1 MHRWREAPLRQIGR
15 WSAAVLV
22 VAAAHA
28 GGAWA
33 VMNWR
38 NEANAGAPA
47 AAVMVELAPLPV
59 SPETPPEIT
68 PGPQMVEA
76 EPDPPPEPEPE
87 ATPEPEPEP
96 QPVEAPDI
104 KVPDLLAVP
113 NAAAVLAPPPPPKPV
128 DKKVEKKPEK
138 PRKVERRKVVER
150 RERRAERTSAPPAS
164 AAPVAERTAAPQNGA
179 WSASA
184 ARARATW
191 MSRLSAHLNRYKRTP
206 PDLPGWHDRRTA
218 RVTFTV
224 DRNGRVLS
232 SRLAGSS
239 GISGLDQESLAM
251 IRRADPVPAPPADLA
266 SATITVTVPV
276 RFDPR

>member
-1 MHRWREAPLRQIGR
+1 M
-15 WSAAVLV
+15 
-22 VAAAHA
+22 
-28 GGAWA
+28 
-33 VMNWR
+33 
-38 NEANAGAPA
+38 
-47 AAVMVELAPLPV
+47 
-59 SPETPPEIT
+59 
-68 PGPQMVEA
+68 
-76 EPDPPPEPEPE
+76 
-87 ATPEPEPEP
+87 
-96 QPVEAPDI
+96 
-104 KVPDLLAVP
+104 
-113 NAAAVLAPPPPPKPV
+113 
-128 DKKVEKKPEK
+128 KKPEK
-138 PRKVERRKVVER
+138 PRKVERRKPVER
-150 RERRAERTSAPPAS
+150 RERRVERTSAPPAS
-164 AAPVAERTAAPQNGA
+164 AAPVADRAAAPQNGA
-179 WSASA
+179 WAASA

-206 PDLPGWHDRRTA
+206 SDQSGWHERRTA